1 MLKEIQLL
9 LVDDQQ
15 LIRESLEIILD
26 MNPYIDVIGLAED
39 GQKAIDFC
47 EQNEPNMILMDIHMP
62 VMNGVEATRVIKKR
76 WPHIKVIILTTFKE
90 IEYVMNALKA
100 GAEGYL
106 LKAIS
111 PEDVTAGVRLVH
123 HGGTLIPQGMALALI
138 QQNSSSLNPM
148 GFESKNP
155 ENIRSVIVNNNYA
168 LSEREKDVLLSVSHG
183 LNNKEIAEKL
193 FLSEGTVKNYIS
205 NIYSKLDVRDRVQA
219 AKKALDEKIV

>member
-1 MLKEIQLL
+1 
-9 LVDDQQ
+9 
-15 LIRESLEIILD
+15 
-26 MNPYIDVIGLAED
+26 
-39 GQKAIDFC
+39 
-47 EQNEPNMILMDIHMP
+47 MP
-62 VMNGVEATRVIKKR
+62 IMNGVEATKVIKAR

-90 IEYVMNALKA
+90 IEYVMNALAA

-111 PEDVTAGVRLVH
+111 PEDLTAGVRLVH

-138 QQNSSSLNPM
+138 QQKSSSSTSTDLEA
-148 GFESKNP
+148 ESQQHDL
-155 ENIRSVIVNNNYA
+155 VHNNYA
-168 LSEREKDVLLSVSHG
+168 LSKREKDVLLSVSHG

-219 AKKALDEKIV
+219 AKKALDEKII